1 MPNALQNA
9 GALSEP
15 SNFAPL
21 HTNRIFT
28 GLWTNRNLLRDAAS
42 SDYQEHIGMSRQ
54 DSILGGFNSEIS
66 SKLTLRRRPGSSVYN
81 GSAIPP
87 VKRFYSFNTFTLTD
101 EFIRVMADTASTV
114 YDVTGGVATAVFQKS
129 PGAKSTYFLS
139 IGNTL
144 YMTNGVD
151 KVQWVY
157 DPTTG
162 TGTIYPFGIDDPT
175 QAPIA
180 SIPAWAGYGQWPAL
194 TVVQRIGTYGG
205 VFLIDPNNNV
215 QHAAQYGKSG
225 TASGLTWSTVVG
237 GSTPD
242 GTVVWHMQ
250 GNGTWIASH
259 DYGFGV
265 VTTLYQVAPDGKTYF
280 FQSQGSGPTGAT
292 PPIWPSGLNATV
304 PDGSITWQNIGR
316 VLYRAD
322 IGDLTVVG
330 IPNATILDANGG
342 VQQCLQAGKTGT
354 TAPNFVDIK
363 QALTSDPTGN
373 PQGAVIWQNTGAIG
387 PVQYGYA
394 GMNSKTQDISNMS
407 PASNVIVSADG
418 ETVNVTGQGFPA
430 ATGVD
435 TIILFRTVH
444 GGSTFLYDDQIPN
457 PPPGNRWTYI
467 DPPAPD
473 SELNTEWQ
481 AQVGGEGT
489 PLPSGATCLGYHLT
503 RIFAAVGNVVW
514 VSSGPDA
521 TVGGSSGNA
530 GFDTQLVLQSK
541 IIRFWACSLGMV
553 VFTVRDAYII
563 LGSATDADPL
573 YMVVFI
579 ENLPLRNY
587 DCFTVNK
594 TTPYLLLGNNQLVAL
609 DPSAGIIEAGFPIAD
624 RLEEEYD
631 ASASYVTFHSKS
643 SRDTAL
649 YVANGGMAPNPIDG
663 QPPVPATG
671 QWYRMSQNNA
681 PEQGSAWSTK
691 ATLAGLNAG
700 CVQSVEVTPGV
711 YQLLISG
718 TTAGPIWQRDLTK
731 NTDNGNKYAVQTTFG
746 NIVLAMPGQ
755 LAALFFI
762 TLESVKTGTRA
773 GLALLLGEISG
784 AFETLNRT
792 RQDPPIL
799 PPSNTLFSDRYH
811 FAQNQKEAWCRHFQ
825 MQVTWPAEDAANEL
839 LTFTIFGQTWQE
851 MRSQ

>member
-1 MPNALQNA
+1 
-9 GALSEP
+9 
-15 SNFAPL
+15 
-21 HTNRIFT
+21 
-28 GLWTNRNLLRDAAS
+28 
-42 SDYQEHIGMSRQ
+42 
-54 DSILGGFNSEIS
+54 
-66 SKLTLRRRPGSSVYN
+66 
-81 GSAIPP
+81 

-194 TVVQRIGTYGG
+194 TVVQRAGTYGG
-205 VFLIDPNNNV
+205 VFLVDTNGNV
-215 QHAAQYGKSG
+215 QHCATYGTSG
-225 TASGLTWSTVVG
+225 VGDPAWSGVVG
-237 GSTPD
+237 GNTPW
-242 GTVVWHMQ
+242 GTTNWHMQ
-250 GNGTWIASH
+250 GNGAWLANH

-265 VTTLYQVAPDGKTYF
+265 VTTPYQVAPDGFTYF
-280 FQSQGSGPTGAT
+280 FQSQGDGQTGAT
-292 PPIWPSGLNATV
+292 PPTWPSGLNATI
-304 PDGSITWQNIGR
+304 PDGANQVWQNIGR
-316 VLYRAD
+316 TLTRPD
-322 IGDLTVVG
+322 IGDSTVVG
-330 IPNATILDANGG
+330 IPNATILDASGG
-342 VQQCLQAGKTGT
+342 VQQCIQAGKTGA

-363 QALTSDPTGN
+363 AALTSDPTGN
-373 PQGAVIWQNTGAIG
+373 PQGAAIWQNSGAIG
-387 PVQYGYA
+387 SVQYGYA
-394 GMNSKTQDISNMS
+394 GMNSVTKDISNMS
-407 PASNVIVSADG
+407 PPSNAIVSSDG
-418 ETVNVTGQGFPA
+418 ETVNVTGQGFTQA
-430 ATGVD
+430 GVD
-435 TIILFRTVH
+435 PIILFRTAH
-444 GGSTFLYDDQIPN
+444 GGSTFLYDDQFPN
-457 PPPGNRWTYI
+457 PGAAQWSY
-467 DPPAPD
+467 DD
-473 SELNTEWQ
+473 STLDADLNTEWQ
-481 AQVGGEGT
+481 AQRGGEGT
-489 PLPSGATCLGYHLT
+489 PVPAGATCMGYHLT
-503 RIFAAVGNVVW
+503 RTFAAVGNVVW

-530 GFDTQLVLQSK
+530 GFDTQLVAQSK

-563 LGSATDADPL
+563 LGSATDSDPL
-573 YMVVFI
+573 YMVVFV

-649 YVANGGMAPNPIDG
+649 YVANGGMAPNPTDG

-731 NTDNGNKYAVQTTFG
+731 NTDNGNEYAVQTTFG

-784 AFETLNRT
+784 VFEPLNRT

-811 FAQNQKEAWCRHFQ
+811 FAQNQSEAWCRHFQ
-825 MQVTWPAEDAANEL
+825 MQVSWPEEDAANEL